1 MLIKCAGSPRIL
13 TQATSATQQISSM
26 AHIKYKCV
34 VGKPCCKNAVVQE
47 KLELEQRT
55 HVSYINSFVVA
66 PGSKNTKF
74 STLLHIHLKLCMLDD
89 SSAHFCQETDNKFF
103 FQVQRASFQNYV
115 R

>member
-66 PGSKNTKF
+66 PGSRTPN
-74 STLLHIHLKLCMLDD
+74 STSYHTYI
-89 SSAHFCQETDNKFF
+89 
-103 FQVQRASFQNYV
+103 
-115 R
+115 